1 MIPSGVLPASREPCR
16 TIQHPKSMTK
26 NPEQHSSRHAAQ
38 SLGRGLDLR
47 SPVLLASG
55 TVSYGEEL
63 NMLTDLGKIGGIV
76 TKAISPEPRAGNP
89 PQRIAETPCGMIN
102 AIGLANVG
110 LDRFVEDKIPF
121 LQQLDTRVIVNIA
134 GKSIDDYCTVIERLE
149 SFEKISAYEINLS
162 CPNVKGECMIMGVSS
177 SATYE
182 IISKLRTLT
191 KRHLMVKLTPNVTSI
206 SAIAI
211 AAEDAG
217 ADSVSLINTLVGM
230 AVDYKTRKPL
240 LKNVTGG
247 LSGPAIKP
255 VALAKVWEVYNA
267 VKIPVV
273 GMGGISSFKDAM
285 EFLLAGASAIQ
296 IGTMNFVDP
305 DIGETVADAIEKFFA
320 DPANPSLKEY
330 VGSLI
335 VG

>member
-1 MIPSGVLPASREPCR
+1 MIR
-16 TIQHPKSMTK
+16 
-26 NPEQHSSRHAAQ
+26 NPEQLPARSSAV

-76 TKAISPEPRAGNP
+76 TKAISPEPRNGNP

-110 LDRFVEDKIPF
+110 LDKFVEEKIPF
-121 LQQLDTRVIVNIA
+121 LQQLDTAVIVNIA
-134 GKSIDDYCTVIERLE
+134 GKSIDDYCTVIERLDDIE
-149 SFEKISAYEINLS
+149 GINGYEINLS
-162 CPNVKGECMIMGVSS
+162 CPNVKGECMIMGVSRD
-177 SATYE
+177 ATFE
-182 IISKLRTLT
+182 IISKLRTIT
-191 KRHLMVKLTPNVTSI
+191 DRHLMVKLTPNVTSI
-206 SAIAI
+206 SSIAL
-211 AAEDAG
+211 AAEEAG

-230 AVDYKTRKPL
+230 AVDYKKRKPL
-240 LKNVTGG
+240 LTNVTGG

-267 VKIPVV
+267 VKIPIV
-273 GMGGISSFKDAM
+273 GIGGISCFQDAM
-285 EFLLAGASAIQ
+285 EFLVTGSRAIQ

-305 DIGETVADAIEKFFA
+305 DIGETIAYAIEEFFA
-320 DPANPSLKEY
+320 APENPTIEEY

>member
-1 MIPSGVLPASREPCR
+1 MIR
-16 TIQHPKSMTK
+16 
-26 NPEQHSSRHAAQ
+26 NPEQLPARSSAV
-38 SLGRGLDLR
+38 SLGSGLDLR

-76 TKAISPEPRAGNP
+76 TKAISPEPRNGNP

-110 LDRFVEDKIPF
+110 LDKFVEEKIPF
-121 LQQLDTRVIVNIA
+121 LQQLDTAVIVNIA
-134 GKSIDDYCTVIERLE
+134 GKSIDDYCTVIERLDDIE
-149 SFEKISAYEINLS
+149 GINGYEINLS
-162 CPNVKGECMIMGVSS
+162 CPNVKGECMIMGVSRD
-177 SATYE
+177 ATFE
-182 IISKLRTLT
+182 IISKLRTIT
-191 KRHLMVKLTPNVTSI
+191 ERHLMVKLTPNVTSI
-206 SAIAI
+206 SSIAL
-211 AAEDAG
+211 AAEEAG

-230 AVDYKTRKPL
+230 AVDYKKRKPL
-240 LKNVTGG
+240 LTNVTGG

-267 VKIPVV
+267 VKIPIV
-273 GMGGISSFKDAM
+273 GIGGISCFQDAM
-285 EFLLAGASAIQ
+285 EFLVTGSRAIQ

-305 DIGETVADAIEKFFA
+305 DIGETIADAIEDFFA
-320 DPANPSLKEY
+320 DPQNPTIEEY
-330 VGSLI
+330 TGSLI

>member
-1 MIPSGVLPASREPCR
+1 
-16 TIQHPKSMTK
+16 MTK
-26 NPEQHSSRHAAQ
+26 DPEQQSSRFSAV

-63 NMLTDLGKIGGIV
+63 NKITNLGKIGGIV
-76 TKAISPEPRAGNP
+76 TKAISPEPRQGNP

-110 LDRFVEDKIPF
+110 LKRFIAEKIPF
-121 LQQLDTRVIVNIA
+121 LQQLDTSVIVNIA
-134 GKSIDDYCTVIERLE
+134 GKSIDDYCTVIEHLE
-149 SFEKISAYEINLS
+149 DCEDINAYEINLS
-162 CPNVKGECMIMGVSS
+162 CPNVKGECMIMGVSRE
-177 SATYE
+177 ATFE
-182 IISKLRTLT
+182 IISKLRSITN
-191 KRHLMVKLTPNVTSI
+191 RHLMVKLTPNVTSI
-206 SAIAI
+206 SSIAL
-211 AAEDAG
+211 AAEEAG

-230 AVDYKTRKPL
+230 AVDYKKRKPL
-240 LKNVTGG
+240 LTNVTGG

-267 VKIPVV
+267 VKIPIV
-273 GMGGISSFKDAM
+273 GMGGIASFKDAM
-285 EFLLAGASAIQ
+285 EFLLTGAKAIQ

-305 DIGETVADAIEKFFA
+305 DIGETVADNLEEFFA
-320 DPANPSLKEY
+320 APENPTIEEY
-330 VGSLI
+330 TGSLM

>member
-1 MIPSGVLPASREPCR
+1 
-16 TIQHPKSMTK
+16 MTK
-26 NPEQHSSRHAAQ
+26 DPEQQSSRFSAV

-63 NMLTDLGKIGGIV
+63 NKITNLGKIGGIV
-76 TKAISPEPRAGNP
+76 TKAISPEPRQGNP

-110 LDRFVEDKIPF
+110 LKRFIAEKIPF
-121 LQQLDTRVIVNIA
+121 LQQLDTSVIVNIA
-134 GKSIDDYCTVIERLE
+134 GKSIDDYCTVIEHLE
-149 SFEKISAYEINLS
+149 DCEDINAYEINLS
-162 CPNVKGECMIMGVSS
+162 CPNVKGECMIMGVSRE
-177 SATYE
+177 ATFE
-182 IISKLRTLT
+182 IISKLRSITS
-191 KRHLMVKLTPNVTSI
+191 RHLMVKLTPNVTSI
-206 SAIAI
+206 SSIAL
-211 AAEDAG
+211 AAEEAG

-230 AVDYKTRKPL
+230 AVDYKKRKPL
-240 LKNVTGG
+240 LTNVTGG

-267 VKIPVV
+267 VKIPIV
-273 GMGGISSFKDAM
+273 GMGGIASFKDAM
-285 EFLLAGASAIQ
+285 EFLLTGAKAIQ

-305 DIGETVADAIEKFFA
+305 DIGETVADNLEEFFA
-320 DPANPSLKEY
+320 APENPTIEEY
-330 VGSLI
+330 TGSLM